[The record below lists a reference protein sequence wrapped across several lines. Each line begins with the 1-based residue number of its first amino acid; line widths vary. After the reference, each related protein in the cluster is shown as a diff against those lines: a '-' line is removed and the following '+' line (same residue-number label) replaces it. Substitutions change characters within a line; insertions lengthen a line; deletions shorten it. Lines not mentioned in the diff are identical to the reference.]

1 MKGVR
6 ILRTLKEP
14 EERRNEILDTA
25 ERLFFTKGYSKTTII
40 DILNE
45 IGIAKGTFYYYYKSK
60 EEVMDAIIIRTLTYR
75 IERAKQIMDNK
86 NLGVIDKLFFILLDQ
101 KSDEKEKYEAALV
114 EQFHQPEN
122 AQIHQK
128 SMKQVILLMAPV
140 LTKVVKQGIEEKIF
154 STKYPLESIEIL
166 LSSSSILFDE
176 GIFHW
181 SKEERLQKARA
192 FIDTTEKVLG
202 AKKGCFDKFLQIIS
216 G

>member
-6 ILRTLKEP
+6 IVRTLKEP

-176 GIFHW
+176 GIFYW